1 MRSELS
7 VKETWECIAA
17 TVRELGL
24 PNHGCPKNGP
34 LDTGIDRLADALFI
48 RAERSIA
55 ELELNNRQR
64 SYLICV
70 LRSRL
75 QNIAPLADRRSSPRN
90 P

>member
-1 MRSELS
+1 VRSELS

-17 TVRELGL
+17 KIREQGL
-24 PNHGCPKNGP
+24 PKHGCPKNGHV
-34 LDTGIDRLADALFI
+34 DSGIDRLADALFI
-48 RAERSIA
+48 RAEHAIA

-64 SYLICV
+64 SYVICV

-75 QNIAPLADRRSSPRN
+75 QNIPTLADRRSSPRK